1 MKRSSL
7 LVLFALA
14 LGILASSLL
23 APPAFAQDA
32 DAKTLFA
39 EGRRLREAG
48 KCAEAIDAFRRAFE
62 AWPGGIGSLRNIAQ
76 CEEELGRYAS
86 ARRTWW
92 DLRREALKSD
102 DTKYDDWEKD
112 AETEHARLDP
122 LVPRLTIQ
130 LRGAAPSQVRVM
142 LNGDQLESNLV
153 GVALERDVGEQRIE
167 VWHEKERL
175 ATERLLLDAGQREEI
190 TLTVTLPLPKP
201 KPQGATPQAEPDD
214 TLLIAGIAV
223 AGVGT
228 LSFVGAIISGVVRG
242 AAVDD
247 LEAECFAYP
256 DCQPEL
262 TDTLDRGQTATTL
275 VNVLGIVGIV
285 GITAG
290 VGLII
295 AGVVTRDDGTTSD
308 VKVEAVTG
316 PDSAMLRASIS
327 F

>member
-7 LVLFALA
+7 YLLFVLAAVLTC
-14 LGILASSLL
+14 
-23 APPAFAQDA
+23 APPALAEDA

-39 EGRRLREAG
+39 EGRRLREEG

-86 ARRTWW
+86 ARRSWW
-92 DLRREALKSD
+92 DLRREALKSN

-112 AETEHARLDP
+112 AEKEHARLDA

-153 GVALERDVGEQRIE
+153 GVALERDVGEQRVE
-167 VWHEKERL
+167 VWHDKDRL
-175 ATERLLLDAGQREEI
+175 ASERLLLDAGQREEI
-190 TLTVTLPLPKP
+190 PRPAPRPLPRPKP
-201 KPQGATPQAEPDD
+201 KTGEPKQAESDD
-214 TLLIAGIAV
+214 TLLITGIAV

-242 AAVDD
+242 AAIDD
-247 LEAECFAYP
+247 LEAQCLAYP
-256 DCQPEL
+256 DCPPSM

-295 AGVVTRDDGTTSD
+295 AGVVTSEDGTTSD
-308 VKVEAVTG
+308 LKLEAVTAPG
-316 PDSAMLRASIS
+316 TAILRAELT